1 MSEVWQ
7 PPQEVIE
14 RAQVTRL
21 IRQMGVPNYDAL
33 YQLSTENPD
42 EYWQEVN
49 RFLGI
54 KWRCPPKAYVDLS
67 EGLPFPKWFPGGKL
81 NWV

>member
-42 EYWQEVN
+42 EY
-49 RFLGI
+49 
-54 KWRCPPKAYVDLS
+54 
-67 EGLPFPKWFPGGKL
+67 
-81 NWV
+81 